1 MVAAIHGYCLGG
13 GLELALACD
22 WRVAD
27 REEATRLGFPEV
39 KLGIFPGLNG
49 TVRAIEAAGPM
60 DAMTAML
67 TGRMLRPAAA
77 KAMGLV
83 DQLVPT
89 RHNLRWAARKA
100 VLQKRQL
107 QGRAVVEAA
116 DAEAAG
122 ARAARQADAGQD
134 RGEGARGA
142 LSGAVPADRPV
153 RDATATTRCACA
165 SPRRRCS
172 RR

>member
-1 MVAAIHGYCLGG
+1 M
-13 GLELALACD
+13 ACD
-22 WRVAD
+22 WRIAD
-27 REEATRLGFPEV
+27 REEGTRLGFPEV

-49 TVRAIEAAGPM
+49 TVRSIQAAGPM

-67 TGRMLRPAAA
+67 TGRMLRPTAA
-77 KAMGLV
+77 KAIGLV

-100 VLQKRQL
+100 VLQKRHSK
-107 QGRAVVEAA
+107 
-116 DAEAAG
+116 G
-122 ARAARQADAGQD
+122 APWWKRLMLKQPVRGHARQADARQD

-153 RDATATTRCACA
+153 RALRRRPGAHEA
-165 SPRRRCS
+165 SPRPRCS